1 MFKKKKIRR
10 ANETDI
16 NDILLSRN
24 YNFNRKFMIN
34 KNIIPNLE
42 HYIWW
47 FINKKKPL
55 CTKLMMIIRYIF
67 GMNY

>member
-1 MFKKKKIRR
+1 MLRKIRR

-34 KNIIPNLE
+34 KN
-42 HYIWW
+42 
-47 FINKKKPL
+47 
-55 CTKLMMIIRYIF
+55 TKLRTLYGGSLIKTFVR
-67 GMNY
+67 N